1 MLLYGKSSSCII
13 FFDYYWRIE
22 CAKKHTQ
29 QCRFL
34 EAEKDNHDDDDDDD
48 SFWED
53 EEVEKKSIEW
63 HINGII
69 FLFNIDFFMRKFKEI
84 LQNI

>member
-1 MLLYGKSSSCII
+1 MAIVIRNDFSFPFSPPFSHSTLHATLWKSSSCII

-34 EAEKDNHDDDDDDD
+34 EAEKDNHDDDDD
-48 SFWED
+48 SFRED
-53 EEVEKKSIEW
+53 EEVEKKSIE
-63 HINGII
+63 
-69 FLFNIDFFMRKFKEI
+69 
-84 LQNI
+84 